1 MTAGKAI
8 YSILSTD
15 EDLTALVDGRVFP
28 ELAAQDSA
36 TPYVTYHIRSVEPED
51 TKTGPSTLDV
61 VTFEV
66 FCIGPD
72 YGSLMDVAEACRTAI
87 DRQAGNFNSTAIQ
100 SVRYIDEDCDFDQS
114 TMDFITS
121 QTFEVRHQRSGII
134 TDMGNITIQET
145 DGTPSS
151 SVGTLVF
158 PNGSLSVAGETGTV
172 TFPGAAFVYARRI
185 CSAAFLV
192 GGSSAQDFNSSTP
205 VAISFDTTDSQTASN
220 GFTFGVG
227 TIQLPASAF
236 YRLTARAVFVI
247 ESGSGSAP
255 HLTFNID
262 NTRDLAGEGTA
273 YLPGTH
279 GVDHAAAALSIIYN
293 GTQSETIRVK
303 AYDESNQNAAIRI
316 QSASFEIERL
326 T

>member
-28 ELAAQDSA
+28 ELAAQDAA

-66 FCIGPD
+66 YCIGPD

-100 SVRYIDEDCDFDQS
+100 SVRYMDEDCDFDQS

-134 TDMGNITIQET
+134 TDMGNITIQEA
-145 DGTPSS
+145 DGSPSS

-158 PNGSLSVAGETGTV
+158 PNGSLAVSGETGTI
-172 TFPGAAFVYARRI
+172 TFPGAAFVFARRV
-185 CSAAFLV
+185 CSSAFLI
-192 GGSSAQDFNSSTP
+192 GGASAQDFNSSTP
-205 VAISFDTTDSQTASN
+205 QAISYDTTDAETASN

-227 TIQLPASAF
+227 TIQLPATAF
-236 YRLTARAVFVI
+236 YRITARVVFSI
-247 ESGSGSAP
+247 EAGSGSAP
-255 HLTFNID
+255 HITFNVD
-262 NTRDLAGEGTA
+262 NIRDLDGEGTA

-279 GVDHAAAALSIIYN
+279 GVDHAAALLTLVYA
-293 GTQSETIRVK
+293 GTASETIRVK
-303 AYDESNQNAAIRI
+303 AYDESNQNASIRLE
-316 QSASFEIERL
+316 SASFEIERL